1 MSENNLTF
9 EDYKKIVDYYKAK
22 CVDLEYKYVLL
33 QVDVQR
39 ILVDKNKSMEEEINK
54 RQDSFKE
61 SQKNLIESYQR
72 RITQLEAIV
81 EKETDRI
88 KRKDLEG
95 NTVFI
100 KKKNNKKKV

>member
-72 RITQLEAIV
+72 RLTHFEAII
-81 EKETDRI
+81 ENETDRV
-88 KRKDLEG
+88 KTTNHDGE
-95 NTVFI
+95 TVFV
-100 KKKNNKKKV
+100 KKRKNNKK